1 MVGFGFD
8 FATSLKLTV
17 TRSMI
22 DIRIVLVEPSGALN
36 VGSIARVMKNMGLSQ
51 LWLVNPRFDLQCDR
65 YAKAAQDM
73 AVHAQDILNGAQ
85 IVDDLP
91 QALIG
96 CHRAI
101 ATTGRTEMMGSTPET
116 GLRWL
121 LGLDASSEVNSQT
134 GAIVF
139 GREDRGLTNAE
150 LAYCQ
155 KVVQIPVSPDYPSI
169 NLAQAVAICCY
180 QLQILL
186 PQAIAPNSPSD
197 LAAIEHLEAY
207 YQDLESVL
215 LKIGYLFPHT
225 AFPRMQKFRQ
235 LFNKADLTKTEIDM
249 LRGIIRQI
257 NWATD

>member
-1 MVGFGFD
+1 M
-8 FATSLKLTV
+8 SL
-17 TRSMI
+17 
-22 DIRIVLVEPSGALN
+22 DIRIVLVEPAGALN

-51 LWLVNPRFDLQCDR
+51 LWLVNPQFDFAGDR

-73 AVHAQDILNGAQ
+73 AVHAQDILNNAQ

-91 QALIG
+91 QALTG

-101 ATTGRTEMMGSTPET
+101 ATTGRSELITETPEV
-116 GLRWL
+116 GLGWL
-121 LGLDASSEVNSQT
+121 LGLDSVDNFSCT

-155 KVVQIPVSPDYPSI
+155 KIMQIPISEDYPSI
-169 NLAQAVAICCY
+169 NLAQAVGICCY
-180 QLQILL
+180 QLRSLL
-186 PQAIAPNSPSD
+186 PIDDLRAIADFESD
-197 LAAIEHLEAY
+197 KANIEHLEAY
-207 YQDLESVL
+207 YQDLEAVL

-225 AFPRMQKFRQ
+225 AFPRMQKFRH
-235 LFNKADLTKTEIDM
+235 LFNKANLTKTEVDM

-257 NWATD
+257 NWASD